1 MNIEQYFEDL
11 NEKIEKNYSIAK
23 KARALG
29 LDAESRVE
37 VSLALSMAEK
47 VVKLISTKYPQLDSV
62 EVVDRILDLEK
73 KYGSLD
79 ASVAFVIA
87 EEVSKEKFCKF
98 DTKIEAIDAGIRVGF
113 AYITLGVVS
122 SPIEGFTEIKSGRTE
137 LGQEYLKAYFSGPI
151 RSAGTTASCVVLMLI
166 DYLRQKFGYAKY
178 DPTEEECK
186 RMTIEIFD
194 YHERVTNLQY
204 CPTEEEMMFI
214 SKHIPIQICGDP
226 TEKKEVSNYKDLR
239 RIETNFI
246 RGGVALI
253 MAEGLAQ
260 KAQKGLRI
268 LKGVQGNG
276 LMVKDWE
283 WLDEYVVLHEERTSG
298 KTEGVGPTYLKDL
311 VAGRP
316 VFGYPHKGFRFRY
329 GRCRNS
335 GFSAVG
341 VHPATMAVTN
351 NFIAIGT
358 QLKIEKPTKGCV
370 ATSCDSIDGP
380 IVKFKNGNVRKLNDF
395 NEAKM
400 LYDEI
405 EEIIYLGDILFP
417 LSDVQN
423 RNANLVKAGYV
434 EEWWN
439 LELKDA
445 NKEGE
450 GDSALG
456 GMGVEDCFNVDI
468 DFAIKLSKEYN
479 IPLHPKYIF
488 YWSQISKDEF
498 LELVEWL
505 RNSYLASGK
514 LLFPYNTSE
523 KEKFKIGK
531 RALEL
536 LGIDH
541 EVVTENVVLDIVN
554 TKALLLNLG
563 LEDCSNFNGVCGFGE
578 NLENKEVL
586 DIINGL
592 SHFVIKDK
600 AGEFIGSRMGR
611 PEKAKFRKSPS
622 NPNSLFFVGNNGGR
636 FSSVNAAAEKGF
648 VEGYFLNNFC
658 KKCSSYSIYN
668 ICEKCGEKTI
678 KKYYCKMCD
687 KDIEGRKCEYHGKGR
702 NFKNTSVDV
711 NRYLEKARER
721 LGYLD
726 VEIPDVIKGVK
737 NRTLSFSEHLE
748 KGILRAK
755 YGLLVNKDGTIRYDA
770 TELPLTH
777 FKPKEIS
784 VNIEKLKALGYD
796 KDYLGEDLV
805 VVDQILE
812 LKPHDLILPCGNI
825 EGRADKA
832 FTGVANFIDELLV
845 KFYKLNPYY
854 NIKTRDDLVGQLGVC
869 IAPHNCAG
877 VVCRFI
883 GFSKA
888 QGVYASPYMHAA
900 VRRDCDG
907 DEFSILLMLDVLL
920 NFSKSF
926 LPTHRGG
933 TQDAPLVLNGRIDAK
948 EVDDQILDLELV
960 DHYPLD
966 LYVKS
971 QKGLHSGEI
980 FVENVKK
987 RINEGSNV
995 FGSTKFTHDC
1005 SDFNLGVGCS
1015 NYKIIATM
1023 ADKVDAQME
1032 LCKKNRAVDESDVA
1046 RLIIDRHFMRDL
1058 KGNLRKF
1065 SQQKFR
1071 CSNCNESFR
1080 RPPLGG
1086 KCFKCGGKIIFTVSY
1101 GGIVKYLNP
1110 ALKLINDYNVSP
1122 YVGQDLELVTKYIES
1137 IFGKNKEKQI
1147 ELNNW
1152 EPNK

>member
-1 MNIEQYFEDL
+1 MDTEQYFEHL

-29 LDAESRVE
+29 LDAENKVE
-37 VSLALSMAEK
+37 TSLALSMAEK
-47 VVKLISTKYPQLDSV
+47 VVKLISTKYSQLDNLKVV
-62 EVVDRILDLEK
+62 ERILELEK
-73 KYGSLD
+73 RYGSLS

-87 EEVSKEKFCKF
+87 EEVSKEVFCKF
-98 DTKIEAIDAGIRVGF
+98 NTKIEAIDAGIRVGF

-122 SPIEGFTEIKSGRTE
+122 SPIEGFTEIKSGRTD

-166 DYLRQKFGYAKY
+166 DYLRQKLGYAKY

-186 RMTIEIFD
+186 RASIEIFD

-214 SKHIPIQICGDP
+214 SKNIPIQICGDP
-226 TEKKEVSNYKDLR
+226 TEKKEVSNYRDLR

-260 KAQKGLRI
+260 KASKGLRI
-268 LKGVQGNG
+268 LKEVQENG
-276 LMVKDWE
+276 LDVKDWE
-283 WLDEYVVLHEERTSG
+283 WLDDYVLLHEKRTSG
-298 KTEGVGPTYLKDL
+298 KIKGVDGPTYLKDL

-316 VFGYPHKGFRFRY
+316 VFGYPGKGFRFRY
-329 GRCRNS
+329 GRCRNT

-341 VHPATMAVTN
+341 IHPATMVATN

-380 IVKFKNGNVRKLNDF
+380 IVRFKNGNVKKINDPNEIKL
-395 NEAKM
+395 
-400 LYDEI
+400 LYEEI
-405 EEIIYLGDILFP
+405 DEIIYLGDILFP

-423 RNANLVKAGYV
+423 RNANLVRAGYV

-439 LELKDA
+439 LELKKA
-445 NKEGE
+445 SGGNK
-450 GDSALG
+450 
-456 GMGVEDCFNVDI
+456 VENYFNLDI
-468 DFAIKLSKEYN
+468 DFAIKLSKDYN
-479 IPLHPKYIF
+479 IPLYPQYIF
-488 YWSQISKDEF
+488 YWSQISNEEF
-498 LELVEWL
+498 LEFVKWL
-505 RNSYLASGK
+505 RRGQLNGGK

-523 KEKFKIGK
+523 KDEFKIGK

-536 LGIDH
+536 LGVDH
-541 EVVTENVVLDIVN
+541 EVTTENVVLDVVS

-563 LEDCSNFNGVCGFGE
+563 LENCSKFSEVCDIEGDLKDKNVLSVVNKFSNF
-578 NLENKEVL
+578 
-586 DIINGL
+586 IIR
-592 SHFVIKDK
+592 DK

-611 PEKAKFRKSPS
+611 PEKAKFRKSAS
-622 NPNSLFFVGNNGGR
+622 NPNSLFFIGDNGGR
-636 FSSVNAAAEKGF
+636 FANINNAAKEGF
-648 VEGYFLNNFC
+648 VKGYFLNNFC

-668 ICEKCGEKTI
+668 ICEKCGEKTS

-687 KDIEGRKCEYHGKGR
+687 KDIEGRKCEYHGKVD

-711 NRYLEKARER
+711 NRYLDRAKER

-726 VEIPDVIKGVK
+726 VEIPDIIKGVK
-737 NRTLSFSEHLE
+737 DRQLHFSEHLE

-777 FKPKEIS
+777 FKPKEIGVS
-784 VNIEKLKALGYD
+784 IEKLKKLGYT
-796 KDYLGEDLV
+796 KDYSGEDLV
-805 VVDQILE
+805 VDDQVLE
-812 LKPHDLILPCGNI
+812 LKPHDIILPCGNNP
-825 EGRADKA
+825 GRADKA
-832 FTGVANFIDELLV
+832 FMSVANFIDELLV
-845 KFYKLNPYY
+845 KFYKMDPYY
-854 NIKTRDDLVGQLGVC
+854 NIKNKEDLIGQLGVC

-883 GFSKA
+883 GFSKS
-888 QGVYASPYMHAA
+888 QGIYASPYMHAA

-907 DEFSILLMLDVLL
+907 DEFSVLLMLDVLL

-933 TQDAPLVLNGRIDAK
+933 TQDAPLVLNGRINAK
-948 EVDDQILDLELV
+948 EVDDQILDFELV
-960 DHYPLD
+960 DNYPLD

-971 QKGLHSGEI
+971 QEGLHSGEVNI
-980 FVENVKK
+980 ENVKK
-987 RINEGSNV
+987 RIKDNLNSFENI
-995 FGSTKFTHDC
+995 KFTHDC
-1005 SDFNLGVGCS
+1005 SDFNLGVESS
-1015 NYKIIATM
+1015 NYKIIPTM
-1023 ADKVDAQME
+1023 SDKVDAQME

-1080 RPPLGG
+1080 RPPLSG
-1086 KCFKCGGKIIFTVSY
+1086 KCLKCNGKIIFTVSY
-1101 GGIVKYLNP
+1101 GGIVKYLEP
-1110 ALKLINDYNVSP
+1110 AMKLINNYNVSS
-1122 YVGQDLELVTKYIES
+1122 YVGQDLELVNKYIES

-1152 EPNK
+1152 RDGK